1 VAKERLTVLRHGHTK
16 GMSFLV
22 RKSARR
28 LGPVGVAFLAYDV
41 WKRLPKKQQEQ
52 LIKHGRKA
60 GSEALTLLKRESA
73 RLQARRA

>member
-1 VAKERLTVLRHGHTK
+1 LAVDEEGHNH

-28 LGPVGVAFLAYDV
+28 LGPVSIVFLAYDI
-41 WKRLPKKQQEQ
+41 WKRLPKKQQQQ

-60 GSEALTLLKRESA
+60 GSEALTLLKEGSA
-73 RLQARRA
+73 RLQARRT